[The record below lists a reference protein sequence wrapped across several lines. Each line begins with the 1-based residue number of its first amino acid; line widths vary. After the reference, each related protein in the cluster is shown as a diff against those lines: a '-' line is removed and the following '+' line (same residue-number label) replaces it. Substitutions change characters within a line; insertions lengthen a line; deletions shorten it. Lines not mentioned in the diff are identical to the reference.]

1 MIQFASPW
9 FLLLIPAAVYL
20 FWPHKKKA
28 GLKFSSVKLLQR
40 GGKTKTIKHKIG
52 KTLVLCGVILALTA
66 LARPQSAEQ
75 ADFIQKKGIDIVVL
89 LDVSGSMES
98 VDFRPNRLEVA
109 KETIDSFIRQR
120 VSDRIGLVI
129 FAGEAFTRM
138 PLTLDHNV
146 VRESLASVTTAS
158 VNQDGTAIGLAIA
171 VGLNRLKKSEA
182 ASKIMILVTDGENN
196 AGSIDPATAA
206 NLAQEMGIK
215 IYTIGVGSDRMILPV
230 RTVFGGIQYQQYEG
244 GFNES
249 LLKQIAETTGG
260 RYYRAAEPK
269 ALEQIFH
276 TIDELEKTEF
286 EDANYKQYRELAF
299 PLLQAALVALAAG
312 AALDKF
318 RFVQIP

>member
-1 MIQFASPW
+1 MRFASPW

-20 FWPHKKKA
+20 FWPNRKRA
-28 GLKFSSVKLLQR
+28 GLKFSSVKLLKT
-40 GGKTKTIKHKIG
+40 GKAGTFKHKIG
-52 KTLVLCGVILALTA
+52 KILVLCGMILVLVA

-146 VRESLASVTTAS
+146 VRESLTSVTTAS

-215 IYTIGVGSDRMILPV
+215 IYTIGVGSDRMICRCGLYGASS
-230 RTVFGGIQYQQYEG
+230 TSSTK

-249 LLKQIAETTGG
+249 LLKQIAETTGY

-312 AALDKF
+312 AVLDKF

>member
-1 MIQFASPW
+1 MRFASPW

-20 FWPHKKKA
+20 FWPNRKRA
-28 GLKFSSVKLLQR
+28 GLKFSSVKLLKT
-40 GGKTKTIKHKIG
+40 GKAGTFKHKIG
-52 KTLVLCGVILALTA
+52 KILVLCGMILVLVA

-260 RYYRAAEPK
+260 RYYRAVEPK

-312 AALDKF
+312 TALDKF

>member
-1 MIQFASPW
+1 
-9 FLLLIPAAVYL
+9 
-20 FWPHKKKA
+20 
-28 GLKFSSVKLLQR
+28 
-40 GGKTKTIKHKIG
+40 
-52 KTLVLCGVILALTA
+52 
-66 LARPQSAEQ
+66 
-75 ADFIQKKGIDIVVL
+75 
-89 LDVSGSMES
+89 
-98 VDFRPNRLEVA
+98 
-109 KETIDSFIRQR
+109 
-120 VSDRIGLVI
+120 
-129 FAGEAFTRM
+129 
-138 PLTLDHNV
+138 
-146 VRESLASVTTAS
+146 
-158 VNQDGTAIGLAIA
+158 
-171 VGLNRLKKSEA
+171 
-182 ASKIMILVTDGENN
+182 MILVTDGENN

-312 AALDKF
+312 VALDKF